1 MMSNSAL
8 EADVALKSFT
18 VSDTRPDKDTKFRE
32 IIPAVK
38 HNAHQF
44 VLNYTMSAGANA
56 SSLALVMVDS
66 PNITFSLDP
75 AFALMNFFMSAF
87 PPTPE
92 ANTTSKGSQQAKS
105 STNKPQSKDFFAPA
119 ENTVVF
125 CINVLDPTIIQLAAP
140 ASADSEAIM
149 LS

>member
-1 MMSNSAL
+1 MDLHFRVNLINVDIFTDAVTTQESSLAKFTINGADVKFKMMSNSAM

-75 AFALMNFFMSAF
+75 AFALMNFFMSVF
-87 PPTPE
+87 PPAPE

-105 STNKPQSKDFFAPA
+105 STNKP
-119 ENTVVF
+119 
-125 CINVLDPTIIQLAAP
+125 
-140 ASADSEAIM
+140 
-149 LS
+149 